1 MSRFRKRRATK
12 AGLPPGTLVYTG
24 EKVDEKAKICIM
36 DYDENILVEKESA
49 TFDECILYKNKSSVT
64 WIDVNGISHIPNLQ
78 KLGECFNLHPL
89 VMEDI
94 LNVDQRPKMED
105 YDDYLFIV
113 LKTIRYDRTL
123 DEITVQQ
130 VSFILGPNYVISF
143 HENGTEIF
151 APIRERLRTAKG
163 RIRKGGADYL
173 AYSLIDLIVD
183 NYFIVLEDFGEH
195 IEFLEDEVV
204 KQPTPATLGIIHRCK
219 NDMILL
225 RKSMWPLREVVSR
238 LERKESPLISDATS
252 LYFKDVYDHV
262 IVAIDTVETNRDILS
277 GMLDIYLSSVSYK
290 LNEIMKVLTIIAT
303 IFMPLT
309 FLAGVYGMN
318 FKNLP
323 ETQWEYG
330 YFMALGVML
339 AVALVMLYF
348 FRRKKWI

>member
-1 MSRFRKRRATK
+1 
-12 AGLPPGTLVYTG
+12 
-24 EKVDEKAKICIM
+24 
-36 DYDENILVEKESA
+36 
-49 TFDECILYKNKSSVT
+49 
-64 WIDVNGISHIPNLQ
+64 
-78 KLGECFNLHPL
+78 
-89 VMEDI
+89 
-94 LNVDQRPKMED
+94 
-105 YDDYLFIV
+105 
-113 LKTIRYDRTL
+113 
-123 DEITVQQ
+123 
-130 VSFILGPNYVISF
+130 
-143 HENGTEIF
+143 
-151 APIRERLRTAKG
+151 
-163 RIRKGGADYL
+163 
-173 AYSLIDLIVD
+173 VD

-339 AVALVMLYF
+339 AVALTMLYF

>member
-1 MSRFRKRRATK
+1 MSRFRKRRAAK

-24 EKVDEKAKICIM
+24 EKVDEQAKICIM
-36 DYDENILVEKESA
+36 EYDENILSEKETS
-49 TFDECILYKNKSSVT
+49 TVEECLVFKNKPGVT

-94 LNVDQRPKMED
+94 LNVDQRPKTED

-113 LKTIRYDRTL
+113 LKTIRYDRTS
-123 DEITVQQ
+123 DDIAAQQ

-143 HENGTEIF
+143 HENATEIF
-151 APIRERLRTAKG
+151 APVRERVRTAKG

-309 FLAGVYGMN
+309 FMAGVYGMN

-323 ETQWEYG
+323 ELQWEYG
-330 YFMALGVML
+330 YFIALGGML
-339 AVALVMLYF
+339 AVALTMLYF